1 MTDSGVRIFGGVGAL
16 KAVCISASEG
26 KDTTDL
32 VDLEHLPETVVFS
45 YTEAEDVKAWE
56 TPERPVVDIGIP
68 FTVSDTFDAEAR
80 IVNGTVYA
88 RLSRRASP
96 READPPGCRVSLP
109 GPAEPYRPAP
119 VTLRENTERLVNS
132 LRMLGSCYGNA
143 LDDLE
148 QVLANLPPEERGPP
162 IPKNPFLQK
171 LEDIARMR
179 AHLAGTMCQF
189 GKSQKMNQML
199 EEIRSYNSTRPA
211 TLKCTTALF
220 LVLDPTTRTIWDRLI
235 KSKDTYTIPT
245 EVSNPNRSYKCQD
258 NLWREIRAVLKSLGK
273 QPAKELAHRVGTLKM
288 PSDYLEDRERTMALN
303 AMRTSEELMG
313 QLSEEELMHCS
324 SALISIKNFMQ
335 LIYKL
340 NAVLED
346 FAEMKRKAGIDDEEG
361 TAKEKLASVAQA
373 EAMVR
378 DQIQAEG
385 EKMMSGQDEGIR
397 YAMEGDG
404 DNSKEAFKSQVAGII
419 KSNPAPPSSESF
431 SKTLLAE
438 GKNSK
443 KKTLKGKLK
452 IGVSIV

>member
-1 MTDSGVRIFGGVGAL
+1 
-16 KAVCISASEG
+16 
-26 KDTTDL
+26 
-32 VDLEHLPETVVFS
+32 
-45 YTEAEDVKAWE
+45 
-56 TPERPVVDIGIP
+56 
-68 FTVSDTFDAEAR
+68 
-80 IVNGTVYA
+80 
-88 RLSRRASP
+88 
-96 READPPGCRVSLP
+96 
-109 GPAEPYRPAP
+109 
-119 VTLRENTERLVNS
+119 
-132 LRMLGSCYGNA
+132 
-143 LDDLE
+143 
-148 QVLANLPPEERGPP
+148 
-162 IPKNPFLQK
+162 
-171 LEDIARMR
+171 
-179 AHLAGTMCQF
+179 
-189 GKSQKMNQML
+189 
-199 EEIRSYNSTRPA
+199 
-211 TLKCTTALF
+211 
-220 LVLDPTTRTIWDRLI
+220 
-235 KSKDTYTIPT
+235 
-245 EVSNPNRSYKCQD
+245 
-258 NLWREIRAVLKSLGK
+258 
-273 QPAKELAHRVGTLKM
+273 M